1 MVKVVESHAKWGVTE
16 ISRGQAG
23 SLDCADPRP
32 ARALDVLCL
41 RCATNHAV
49 ESAVNEQKGNGCY
62 FLHTLTQRLKPEFP
76 ANSGYDTNL
85 KNG

>member
-32 ARALDVLCL
+32 ARAVDVLWL

-49 ESAVNEQKGNGCY
+49 ELAVNEQKGKVLL
-62 FLHTLTQRLKPEFP
+62 FAHTHTAPETRV
-76 ANSGYDTNL
+76 SG
-85 KNG
+85 